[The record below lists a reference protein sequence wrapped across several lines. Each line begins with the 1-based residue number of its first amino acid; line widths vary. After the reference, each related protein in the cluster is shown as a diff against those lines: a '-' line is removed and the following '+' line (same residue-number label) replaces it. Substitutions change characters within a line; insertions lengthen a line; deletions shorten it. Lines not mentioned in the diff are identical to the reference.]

1 LQGRNRSLNQPF
13 IRLPEPHD
21 DAYPENPYEN
31 GQYTYDDAEG
41 DVVVPEACWAQH
53 PDDLERHHYN
63 PTKQWGDR
71 KVIWIT
77 NGSLVPASNF
87 PILPGSAGTGTNI
100 GNSSPN
106 AATTYASTNR
116 STLTGQMIDLKL
128 EVPSVVLVYLSAV
141 DLTGTLTATTAK
153 LFVQWTL
160 NFGCGRANISKQFQ
174 QLVGPQNGSVVTDL
188 NIQQAIQAL
197 RVSAQVFDTISG
209 GAAPIYAVECTC
221 MVAPFTSYADNVR
234 P

>member
-1 LQGRNRSLNQPF
+1 VQGRGRSLNQPF
-13 IRLPEPHD
+13 IRPPVPHND
-21 DAYPENPYEN
+21 EYPDNPYDN
-31 GQYTYDDAEG
+31 GEYTYDEPEG
-41 DVVVPEACWAQH
+41 DTNVPEACWAQY
-53 PDDLERHHYN
+53 PGGETRRPYN
-63 PTKQWGDR
+63 
-71 KVIWIT
+71 
-77 NGSLVPASNF
+77 
-87 PILPGSAGTGTNI
+87 ILPGSAGTGTNI
-100 GNSSPN
+100 GNTSPN

-141 DLTGTLTATTAK
+141 DLTGTLTATTPK

-197 RVSAQVFDTISG
+197 RVSAQVFDTLSG

-221 MVAPFTSYADNVR
+221 MVAPFTSYADNVS